1 MKFNQLLCGCLS
13 LLLFMPIILNAQSVA
28 INDDGTV
35 AHPSAML
42 DVKVTAAAKKGV
54 LIPRMT
60 TAERTAIAAPAIGL
74 LVYDT
79 STKSFWYY
87 NGTAWA
93 LVGTGSSPWAQV
105 STRIYNTNTG
115 NVGIGTTVPKAK
127 LTVAGGKSVLFGD
140 DTLGLGT
147 KAFWLP
153 TKAAFRAGYVEDPFG
168 SGAPFAWD
176 YENIGQNSF
185 AANSSNTA
193 SGENSSAFGY
203 LSIATGRASFASGVI
218 AQASG
223 DYAAAFGEYSAA
235 QGDLSFV
242 ANGANASGLRAAA
255 FGLGNAQGS
264 ESFSANESTAEG
276 TWSSSFGDGTLVRT
290 GAGMAIGQYNDPI
303 IATAESGFNQNALSP
318 IFMVGIGHY
327 SGPRKNAFTILKSG
341 RTGILKNPGST
352 LASDASLQVKSISGF
367 HALQLEAP
375 TTTNKWSFNVG
386 TSMSLYYN
394 NALRGTFSSTTG
406 GYTAVSDMR
415 LKKDIMPLGSILHQL
430 MSIKTYTYHL
440 KDNED
445 KDPLSYG
452 MMAQE
457 VMKVMPGLVTEL
469 QAEDGSKI
477 LGMNYNN
484 FSVLAI
490 RAIQEQQEE
499 ISGLKNKNKE
509 LGIKVDSLE
518 DRIMKLE
525 ILLKDVGTNSHA
537 QTK

>member
-1 MKFNQLLCGCLS
+1 MKLNQLLCSGLS
-13 LLLFMPIILNAQSVA
+13 LLLSMPLMLNGQSVA

-42 DVKVTAAAKKGV
+42 DVKVSAAAKKGV

-60 TAERTAIAAPAIGL
+60 SAERTAIASPAVGL

-93 LVGTGSSPWAQV
+93 LVGAGTSPWAQV

-127 LTVAGGKSVLFGD
+127 FTVAGGKSVLFGD

-153 TKAAFRAGYVEDPFG
+153 SKGAFRAGNVEDPFG

-176 YENIGQNSF
+176 YANIGQNSF

-218 AQASG
+218 AQALG

-242 ANGANASGLRAAA
+242 ANGANASGLRSAA

-276 TWSSSFGDGTLVRT
+276 IWSSSFGDGTLVRT

-303 IATAESGFNQNALSP
+303 LAAPEDGFNQNALSP

-341 RTGILKNPGST
+341 RTGILKNPGSS

-386 TSMSLYYN
+386 TSMSIYYN

-415 LKKDIMPLGSILHQL
+415 LKKDIMPLGSILNQL
-430 MSIKTYTYHL
+430 MSMKPYTYHL
-440 KDNED
+440 KDNEAT
-445 KDPLSYG
+445 DPLSYG
-452 MMAQE
+452 FMAQE
-457 VMKVMPGLVTEL
+457 IEQIMPGLVM
-469 QAEDGSKI
+469 KI
-477 LGMNYNN
+477 PDEKGNALLGMNYTN
-484 FSVLAI
+484 FAVLAI
-490 RAIQEQQEE
+490 KAIQEQQSIIEE
-499 ISGLKNKNKE
+499 INNKNLE
-509 LGIKVDSLE
+509 LHKKIEKQEERL
-518 DRIMKLE
+518 RKLE
-525 ILLKDVGTNSHA
+525 LLLEKN
-537 QTK
+537 